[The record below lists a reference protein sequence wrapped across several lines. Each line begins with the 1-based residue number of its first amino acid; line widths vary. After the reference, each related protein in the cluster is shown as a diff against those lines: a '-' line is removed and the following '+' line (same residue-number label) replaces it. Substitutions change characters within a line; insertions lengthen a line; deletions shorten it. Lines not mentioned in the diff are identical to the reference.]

1 MSYRKKT
8 ANVFAYIKQ
17 VAELCD
23 IRNEESG
30 EKILPNKFKKISY
43 VGKDVALAKYLNPST
58 INTFNRE
65 ENYMP
70 IFPFGCNNSQYQAVK
85 KAMENQISVIQG
97 PPGTGKTQTI
107 LNIIA
112 NIILQEERI
121 TRQHQRAQ
129 NMAEADYVGKIKKA
143 GSVIYRII
151 FWTFSIFMLLFALVS
166 FTSSGILSGILFLI
180 TAVLVNPLSEDFIRN
195 KLFHLPKWVVIVVL
209 IIGFFAGVLTF
220 SQTNDG
226 MDSTAYYELGE
237 YSM

>member
-70 IFPFGCNNSQYQAVK
+70 IFPFGCNNSQY
-85 KAMENQISVIQG
+85 
-97 PPGTGKTQTI
+97 
-107 LNIIA
+107 
-112 NIILQEERI
+112 
-121 TRQHQRAQ
+121 
-129 NMAEADYVGKIKKA
+129 
-143 GSVIYRII
+143 
-151 FWTFSIFMLLFALVS
+151 
-166 FTSSGILSGILFLI
+166 
-180 TAVLVNPLSEDFIRN
+180 
-195 KLFHLPKWVVIVVL
+195 
-209 IIGFFAGVLTF
+209 
-220 SQTNDG
+220 
-226 MDSTAYYELGE
+226 
-237 YSM
+237 